1 MGKNYT
7 NYNKISNTN
16 KPKEAVETTPAI
28 AVVETPDTEATTVV
42 TPEPENTTV
51 PEVPETTF
59 GHVCN
64 CKRLNVRKDADK
76 TADVICVIDVGDEVE
91 IVSEGET
98 EDFYCVRF
106 DDVTGFC
113 MKEYIEIDQ

>member
-1 MGKNYT
+1 MSKNYT

-16 KPKEAVETTPAI
+16 KPKDVVETTPEN
-28 AVVETPDTEATTVV
+28 AVVETPEPEVTNVV
-42 TPEPENTTV
+42 TPEPESTTV
-51 PEVPETTF
+51 PEVPKTTF
-59 GHVCN
+59 GYVCN
-64 CKRLNVRKDADK
+64 CKKLNVREDADK
-76 TADVICVIDVGDEVE
+76 TAKVVCVIVVGDEVE
-91 IVSEGET
+91 IISEGET